1 MADDERK
8 IVTTSDEILDELR
21 ELQRLEA
28 EKRTVPVSSLRFR
41 ELAEA
46 IVRKSRA
53 IFQHA
58 TLQERLGG
66 QADAE
71 PRSIDDM
78 LAGGDGTD

>member
-1 MADDERK
+1 MAEDERELER
-8 IVTTSDEILDELR
+8 TSNELLDELR

-28 EKRTVPVSSLRFR
+28 EKRTVPVASRRFR

-58 TLQERLGG
+58 TLQEQLGD

-71 PRSIDDM
+71 ARSIDDIR
-78 LAGGDGTD
+78 AGGGGNH